1 MPRHFGPQNAKN
13 GYAAMGGAASRPRYS
28 GLSGRDL
35 RSAIEAER
43 RRAAR
48 QAKIASGKKK

>member
-13 GYAAMGGAASRPRYS
+13 GYAAMGSAMQRPRYS

-35 RSAIEAER
+35 RTAIEAER

-48 QAKIASGKKK
+48 QVKINAGKKK